1 MMMKRMPFT
10 RPTEHYD
17 ERLLPIDRQ
26 ICQLLQQRKEISEGN
41 PGYPPFAYTDQWAA
55 ETGLYE
61 DFLKMIFGA
70 IRSDEYFKP
79 MVEPAG
85 FIKHVPVLVSQE
97 HEGYFFT
104 LTSVRQY
111 ANARVVTLHVDGD
124 VTIPESSTDISNFA
138 LDMGEYYDCRMDRG
152 VSCSGNATYN
162 YVVSPPLPDK
172 LSGLEFVFREEV
184 GSPFGG
190 EPTGKEVRF
199 RIEE

>member
-1 MMMKRMPFT
+1 MKRMPFT

>member
-1 MMMKRMPFT
+1 MKRMPFT

-41 PGYPPFAYTDQWAA
+41 PGYPPFAYIDQWAA

-70 IRSDEYFKP
+70 IRSDEFFKP
-79 MVEPAG
+79 IVEPAG

-97 HEGYFFT
+97 HEGYYFT

-111 ANARVVTLHVDGD
+111 ANASVVTLHVDGD
-124 VTIPESSTDISNFA
+124 VTIPECSTDISNFA

-172 LSGLEFVFREEV
+172 LSGLEFVFREEI

-190 EPTGKEVRF
+190 EPTGKEIRF
-199 RIEE
+199 RVEE

>member
-1 MMMKRMPFT
+1 MKRMPFT

-17 ERLLPIDRQ
+17 ERLDPIDRQ

-41 PGYPPFAYTDQWAA
+41 PGYPPFAYIDRWSA

-61 DFLKMIFGA
+61 DFLKCIFGV

-79 MVEPAG
+79 IVEPAG

-111 ANARVVTLHVDGD
+111 ANASVVTLYVDGD
-124 VTIPESSTDISNFA
+124 VTIPENSTDISSFA
-138 LDMGEYYDCRMDRG
+138 LDMGEAYDCRMDRG
-152 VSCSGNATYN
+152 VSGSGTATYH
-162 YVVSPPLPDK
+162 YVVSPALPDK
-172 LSGLEFVFREEV
+172 LSGLEFVFREEI

-190 EPTGKEVRF
+190 KPTGKEVRF
-199 RIEE
+199 RLEE

>member
-1 MMMKRMPFT
+1 MMKRMPFT

>member
-1 MMMKRMPFT
+1 MKRMPFT

-41 PGYPPFAYTDQWAA
+41 PGYPPFVYIDQWAA

-79 MVEPAG
+79 IVEPAG
-85 FIKHVPVLVSQE
+85 FIKHVPVLVSHE
-97 HEGYFFT
+97 HDGYFFT

-111 ANARVVTLHVDGD
+111 ANASVVTLYVDWD
-124 VTIPESSTDISNFA
+124 VTIPERNSTEISNFV
-138 LDMGEYYDCRMDRG
+138 LDMGEPYECRMDTG
-152 VSCSGNATYN
+152 GSCSGNATYN
-162 YVVSPPLPDK
+162 YVVSPSLPDK
-172 LSGLEFVFREEV
+172 LSGLEFVFREEI